1 MTDLYRS
8 FFMFNVPYIK
18 QIFWKM
24 FNVLLTYQKKYGKIN
39 LQKRKEGIKNEKN

>member
-1 MTDLYRS
+1 MTDFIGL

-18 QIFWKM
+18 QNFWKM

-39 LQKRKEGIKNEKN
+39 LQKRKEEIKNEKN